1 LAVDR
6 GFFADQIMP
15 ARPLTSSRI
24 AGISIAIAAIVL
36 LIVIAASSG
45 RISAPL
51 LVSQLSGGTMGT
63 GYTVKYRHV
72 SDVPSVEAIQAEI
85 EQQLAEINQS
95 MSTYDSDSEL
105 SRFNH
110 SDTNDWMPVSA
121 PLFAVLT
128 AALEI
133 GRQSSGAFDI
143 TIGPLVN
150 LWGFGPENRAQDIPN
165 ADEIAATLERTG
177 HDKLMLDE
185 TARAVR
191 KTRADVYVDLSAIA
205 KGYAVDQ
212 LAAILERHGVEHY
225 MIEIGGEIRVRG
237 DNAQQKPWRIGIDK
251 PQTHDHAVQK
261 VLTLDNAALATSG
274 NYRNYFMIDDRRYM
288 HVIDPATGWPAES
301 RLASVT
307 VLAET
312 CILADAWATAL
323 LVLGL
328 ERGLAM
334 AEQLGLQVLFI
345 ADQDGVFTE
354 YATSHFESGKTQN
367 FAATF
372 LAAFL
377 VMGIAIAAMAIG
389 VMMGRKPIAGSCG
402 GLGQLGLGCDGGCG
416 RPCSSRRLSEN
427 SDRSEDGAG

>member
-1 LAVDR
+1 
-6 GFFADQIMP
+6 MP
-15 ARPLTSSRI
+15 VRPLTSSRI

-36 LIVIAASSG
+36 LIVIAASSA
-45 RISAPL
+45 RSSAPL
-51 LVSQLSGGTMGT
+51 LVSQLTGSTMGT
-63 GYTVKYRHV
+63 GYIVKYRHV
-72 SDVPSVEAIQAEI
+72 SDVPSVEAMQAEI

-95 MSTYDSDSEL
+95 MSTYDADSEL

-110 SDTNDWMPVSA
+110 SGSTEWVPVSA
-121 PLFAVLT
+121 PLFTVLT

-133 GRQSSGAFDI
+133 GRQSEGVFDV

-150 LWGFGPENRAQDIPN
+150 LWGFGPENRTQDIPN

-191 KTRADVYVDLSAIA
+191 KIRADVHVDLSAIA

-212 LAAILERHGVEHY
+212 IAAVFERHGIEHY
-225 MIEIGGEIRVRG
+225 MVEIGGEIRARG
-237 DNAQQKPWRIGIDK
+237 DNAQQMPWRIGIDK
-251 PQTHDHAVQK
+251 PQTHGHAVQK
-261 VLTLDNAALATSG
+261 VLVLDNAALATSG
-274 NYRNYFMIDDRRYM
+274 NYRNYFMIGDRRYM

-301 RLASVT
+301 HLASVT

-312 CILADAWATAL
+312 CMLADAWATAL

-328 ERGLAM
+328 ERGLVM
-334 AEQLGLQVLFI
+334 AEQLGLSALFI
-345 ADQDGVFTE
+345 VDQGGVFFE
-354 YATSHFESGKTQN
+354 HVTSHFESGKAQN

-389 VMMGRKPIAGSCG
+389 VIMGRKPIAGSCG
-402 GLGQLGLGCDGGCG
+402 GLGRLGLGCDGGCG
-416 RPCSSRRLSEN
+416 RPCSSSADHK
-427 SDRSEDGAG
+427 SSVDKSGP